1 MTLGNYDR
9 SKATQRWSQ
18 LSSEASQIAAQVK
31 VLTSGANSE
40 VNSLASWSIVSGSG
54 RHTENLEVGSGASF
68 SSVGSQTSCLSGHG
82 GPHCFLPSHLFNAL
96 QFGDEFPAASLV
108 LAQDLQEGAKILSAD
123 GATIEV
129 VKVERQKATKLMEL
143 EIDHAAPFT
152 TTPNHRVIVPGG
164 TAVKAIDL
172 KVGSLVMCSDCMPK
186 KVRGKKEFIVEEQE
200 VLAITFNPDKA
211 VACFLAQDQPVVL
224 SMGLTSKPLRR
235 ARMNRR
241 AWPQMDAEVASLPDT
256 AAGEYED

>member
-172 KVGSLVMCSDCMPK
+172 KV
-186 KVRGKKEFIVEEQE
+186 EEQE